1 MTVIM
6 AGTEITRDLEEMMTG
21 CSSATIETIGKE
33 LEIVITDGI
42 GRKNMV
48 RRWDN
53 VVRQLLHLE
62 HQDHAICA
70 NCLAQLKNAMY
81 SINCY

>member
-21 CSSATIETIGKE
+21 CSNATIETIGKE
-33 LEIVITDGI
+33 LEI
-42 GRKNMV
+42 RKNMV

-53 VVRQLLHLE
+53 VVWHLLHQD
-62 HQDHAICA
+62 HQDHATCA
-70 NCLAQLKNAMY
+70 TTVLLN
-81 SINCY
+81 